1 MPIRSTFLAF
11 LFVLGSAAGLRA
23 VEPENSVVKI
33 MSYIQ
38 TPIWNEPWR
47 FQQVQQGTGS
57 GFLIDDRLIMTNAH
71 VVSWAKQ
78 IRVMRH
84 QDPRPYPAEVVF
96 VGHDCDL
103 AVLRVLEED
112 FYDNMEALKFG
123 DLPDVRSTVLTY
135 GYPAGGQQISYTK
148 GVVSRIEMQGYV
160 HSRNRTFLTV
170 QTDAAINPG
179 NSGGPVLQEDKVVG
193 VSFQGTRALEN
204 TGFFIPPNIIRHFLD
219 DIKDGT
225 YHGFP
230 DAGIVVASL
239 LNPAQR
245 RYLKLPADST
255 GARIDSV
262 ISPFPETKKRLF
274 PDDVLLKVDEY
285 DVGSDA
291 MIQYKGNR
299 VHAGVAFDS
308 VQHGDTVTLKIWR
321 EGKEISVELPVYYNE
336 ADRMEGSQYDQPPR
350 YYIYGGLIF
359 SPLSTD
365 YLKALGSN
373 WRQAISNKAFYELS
387 YSRRAGGDWW
397 PEPIVL
403 AGILPHEV
411 NADFRISGST
421 LVKEIN
427 GVPIRKLEDVIRAL
441 EGNEGETDV
450 FLFDPHDQIE
460 VMERTKALEAHA
472 AILSEYRVP
481 EDRRL

>member
-1 MPIRSTFLAF
+1 MRGYLIIAC
-11 LFVLGSAAGLRA
+11 LFVGGMSDLGA

-33 MSYIQ
+33 ITHRQ
-38 TPIWNEPWR
+38 EPIWNEPWR
-47 FQQVQQGTGS
+47 FEQVQQATGS
-57 GFLIDDRLIMTNAH
+57 GFLIDDGLIMTNAH
-71 VVSWAKQ
+71 VVSWARQ

-103 AVLRVLEED
+103 AVLKVLEED
-112 FYDNMEALKFG
+112 FYRDMESLKFG
-123 DLPDVRSTVLTY
+123 DLPEVRSTVLTY

-160 HSRNRTFLTV
+160 HSGNRTFLTV

-179 NSGGPVLQEDKVVG
+179 NSGGPVLQGDKVVG

-204 TGFFIPPNIIRHFLD
+204 TGFFIPPNIVRHFLD

-230 DAGIVVASL
+230 DAGIVVAAL

-245 RYLKLPADST
+245 RYLKLPDDAR

-274 PDDVLLKVDEY
+274 PDDVLLQVDGYE
-285 DVGSDA
+285 VGSDA

-308 VQHGDTVTLKIWR
+308 AQHGDTVTLQIWR
-321 EGKEISVELPVYYNE
+321 KGEEITVPLPVFYNA
-336 ADRMEGSQYDQPPR
+336 ADRIEGNQYDQPPR

-359 SPLSTD
+359 TPLCTD
-365 YLKALGSN
+365 YLKSLGNS
-373 WRQAISNKAFYELS
+373 WRSMISDNAFYQLS

-411 NADFRISGST
+411 NADFRISGSS
-421 LVKEIN
+421 LVTEIN
-427 GVPIRKLEDVIRAL
+427 GVPIRKLEDVIRAIESR
-441 EGNEGETDV
+441 EGDHDE
-450 FLFDPHDQIE
+450 FIFDPQDRIE
-460 VMERTKALEAHA
+460 VMDRKMAIEAGP
-472 AILSEYRVP
+472 AILKEYRVP